1 MREGRAEAVTTDD
14 RLLLTDLE
22 RIANGIDD
30 AMRIEEYDDF
40 EFVNERIKVIA
51 SDLRQSVTALRRAK
65 REMVD
70 FRERLERRL
79 NG

>member
-1 MREGRAEAVTTDD
+1 MTTDD

-22 RIANGIDD
+22 RIEQAVRLARNNL
-30 AMRIEEYDDF
+30 AEYGDRLHPWEHRVLD
-40 EFVNERIKVIA
+40 E
-51 SDLRQSVTALRRAK
+51 LRRTQ

-79 NG
+79 NGQR

>member
-1 MREGRAEAVTTDD
+1 MTTDD

-22 RIANGIDD
+22 RIATDIEG
-30 AMRIEEYDDF
+30 AMSLEEYGDS
-40 EFVNERIKVIA
+40 EHPNERVRVIA
-51 SDLRQSVTALRRAK
+51 SDLSMALHRLRRAQ

-79 NG
+79 K

>member
-1 MREGRAEAVTTDD
+1 MTTDD

-22 RIANGIDD
+22 RIANAVDD
-30 AMRIEEYDDF
+30 AMAIEEYDEF
-40 EFVNERIKVIA
+40 EFSGERIKVVA
-51 SDLRQSVTALRRAK
+51 GDLRRAMNALRRAR

-79 NG
+79 K

>member
-1 MREGRAEAVTTDD
+1 MTTDD

-30 AMRIEEYDDF
+30 AMRLDEYD
-40 EFVNERIKVIA
+40 EHEYLNERIKIIA
-51 SDLRQSVTALRRAK
+51 SDLSSAMSALRRAR

>member
-1 MREGRAEAVTTDD
+1 MTTDD

-22 RIANGIDD
+22 RIANGIDG
-30 AMRIEEYDDF
+30 AMELEEY
-40 EFVNERIKVIA
+40 NEYEHVDERLRVVA
-51 SDLRQSVTALRRAK
+51 GDLARAMAALRRAQ

-79 NG
+79 NQ